1 MLKTRFAPG
10 GCFAAA
16 CLVAACGGSMKK
28 PEQGLAGRFLTYGP
42 PHVQTDCSKLVTQ
55 ADKDSCRHG
64 NERVVEE
71 PYQAVIRI
79 RNLTTGETR
88 KVALDPQGAY
98 RVILIP
104 DQYEV
109 CVEEECSDPLEVRI
123 GAFTTY
129 GQRLPRHEE
138 SKAPANPGPPAK

>member
-10 GCFAAA
+10 GLLAAA
-16 CLVAACGGSMKK
+16 CLLAACGGSMKK

-42 PHVQTDCSKLVTQ
+42 PHVQSDCSKLVTQ

-71 PYQAVIRI
+71 PYQAVIGI
-79 RNLTTGETR
+79 RNLGTGEIQ
-88 KVALDPQGAY
+88 KIPLDPEGAY
-98 RVILIP
+98 RVVLIP
-104 DQYEV
+104 GQYEV
-109 CVEEECSDPLEVRI
+109 CVEGECSDPLEVRM

-138 SKAPANPGPPAK
+138 SKAPAKTGAPAR